1 MGDRDP
7 LRERRR
13 SLWSAAMKPRPGG
26 WAWLETPPLGS
37 DPRILVVAPDDD
49 LVGPLCQGLDALG
62 WRTVTARTLAGAVQ
76 VLIDWPLETVILD
89 SRLPDAV
96 AGIEA
101 LRQTVSPR
109 RLPVLALGPAAAE
122 WETGVA
128 DIAMSI
134 PPHAAQAAL
143 RLENLVRSA
152 IAEEEVSLR
161 EATFAARGQPLP
173 VASEDATPLRVLAAG
188 KPDRHFLALSNALA
202 ARGCEVVAAPT
213 PYTAFD
219 YLHERPFDA
228 AVLWGAE
235 DHAPALSIASGMK
248 RNTRL
253 YHIPVVLYL
262 RGAGEI
268 NLAELYNR
276 GFADVA
282 AADTP
287 EEETAGRVTALARA
301 HRRHVAIRK
310 SLESARGSGLTDPA
324 TGLFTPELFA
334 AHLARIAEGARL
346 RRRPLSVAV
355 LRVSETEA
363 VITARKDGWLDR
375 ALPQIGAMVSRLIR
389 TEDTAAR
396 LSADVFALALPATQ
410 GPAGRVAADRIAAV
424 IGCTAFDAG
433 PDRPPFV
440 VEFEV
445 GVAEVGPG
453 DSPAAVL
460 ERASKDVRIP
470 A

>member
-1 MGDRDP
+1 M
-7 LRERRR
+7 
-13 SLWSAAMKPRPGG
+13 
-26 WAWLETPPLGS
+26 TS
-37 DPRILVVAPDDD
+37 DPRILVVAPDDE
-49 LVGPLCQGLDALG
+49 LIGSLCQGLDALG
-62 WRTVTARTLAGAVQ
+62 WRTVTARSLAGALQ
-76 VLIDWPLETVILD
+76 VLIDWPLEAVIV
-89 SRLPDAV
+89 DARMAEAADGV
-96 AGIEA
+96 AA

-109 RLPVLALGPAAAE
+109 RLPVMAVGPAAGDWPA
-122 WETGVA
+122 GVA
-128 DIAMSI
+128 DIVMSG

-143 RLENLVRSA
+143 RLENLVRAA

-161 EATFAARGQPLP
+161 EATFAARGEPLP
-173 VASEDATPLRVLAAG
+173 LADIDASPLRVLAAG
-188 KPDRHFLALSNALA
+188 QPDRHFLALSNALA
-202 ARGCEVVAAPT
+202 ERGCDVVAAPT

-253 YHIPVVLYL
+253 YHIPAVLYL
-262 RGAGEI
+262 RGSAEI
-268 NLAELYNR
+268 NLSELYNR

-287 EEETAGRVTALARA
+287 EEETADRIVALARH
-301 HRRHVAIRK
+301 HRRHVVIRRA
-310 SLESARGSGLTDPA
+310 LESVRGSGLTDPA

-334 AHLARIAEGARL
+334 SHLARVAEGARL
-346 RRRPLSVAV
+346 RRRPLSVVV
-355 LRVSETEA
+355 LRVSETAALTE
-363 VITARKDGWLDR
+363 ARKDGWLDR

-396 LSADVFALALPATQ
+396 LSADVFALALPATR
-410 GPAGRVAADRIAAV
+410 GPAARIAADRIAAV

-433 PDRPPFV
+433 PDRTPFV

-445 GVAEVGPG
+445 GVAEFAPG
-453 DSPAAVL
+453 ESPATVL
-460 ERASKDVRIP
+460 ERASKDIRAV

>member
-1 MGDRDP
+1 M
-7 LRERRR
+7 
-13 SLWSAAMKPRPGG
+13 
-26 WAWLETPPLGS
+26 TS

-49 LVGPLCQGLDALG
+49 LVGSLCQGLDALG
-62 WRTVTARTLAGAVQ
+62 WRTVTARSLAGAVQ
-76 VLIDWPLETVILD
+76 VLIDWSLETVIID
-89 SRLPDAV
+89 ARMPDAADGV
-96 AGIEA
+96 AA

-109 RLPVLALGPAAAE
+109 RLPVMAVGAEAADWPA
-122 WETGVA
+122 GVA
-128 DIAMSI
+128 DIAMSG

-143 RLENLVRSA
+143 RLENLVRAA
-152 IAEEEVSLR
+152 IAEEEVALR
-161 EATFAARGQPLP
+161 EATFAARGEPLP
-173 VASEDATPLRVLAAG
+173 LSDEDASPLRVLAAG
-188 KPDRHFLALSNALA
+188 KPDRHFLALSNALTE
-202 ARGCEVVAAPT
+202 RGCEVVAAPT

-253 YHIPVVLYL
+253 YHIPAVLYL
-262 RGAGEI
+262 RGSGEI
-268 NLAELYNR
+268 NLSELYNR

-287 EEETAGRVTALARA
+287 EEETADRIVALARH
-301 HRRHVAIRK
+301 HRRHVVIRRA
-310 SLESARGSGLTDPA
+310 LESVRGSGLTDPA

-334 AHLARIAEGARL
+334 SHLARVAEGARL
-346 RRRPLSVAV
+346 RRRPLSVVV
-355 LRVSETEA
+355 LRVSETPA
-363 VITARKDGWLDR
+363 LVDARKDGWLDR

-396 LSADVFALALPATQ
+396 LSADVFALALPATR
-410 GPAGRVAADRIAAV
+410 GPAARIAADRIAAV

-433 PDRPPFV
+433 PDRSPFV

-445 GVAEVGPG
+445 GVAEFIPG
-453 DSPAAVL
+453 ESPAVVL
-460 ERASKDVRIP
+460 ERASKDIRAGV
-470 A
+470 

>member
-1 MGDRDP
+1 
-7 LRERRR
+7 
-13 SLWSAAMKPRPGG
+13 
-26 WAWLETPPLGS
+26 LGS
-37 DPRILVVAPDDD
+37 DPRILVVAPDDG
-49 LVGPLCQGLDALG
+49 LIGPLCQGLDALG
-62 WRTVTARTLAGAVQ
+62 WRTVTARSMASAIQ

-89 SRLPDAV
+89 AGLPDAV
-96 AGIEA
+96 EGIAA
-101 LRQTVSPR
+101 LRQTVTPR
-109 RLPVLALGPAAAE
+109 RLPILAIGAAAAT
-122 WETGVA
+122 WEPGLA
-128 DIAMSI
+128 DIVMSS

-173 VASEDATPLRVLAAG
+173 IADQDGSPLRVLAGG

-202 ARGCEVVAAPT
+202 ERGCEVVAAPT

-228 AVLWGAE
+228 VVLWGAE
-235 DHAPALSIASGMK
+235 DHTPALSIASGMK

-253 YHIPVVLYL
+253 YHIPAVLYL

-268 NLAELYNR
+268 NLSELYNR

-287 EEETAGRVTALARA
+287 EDETAERITALARA
-301 HRRHVAIRK
+301 HRRHIAIRK
-310 SLESARGSGLTDPA
+310 ALESARGSGLTDPT

-334 AHLARIAEGARL
+334 SHLARIAEGARM

-363 VITARKDGWLDR
+363 VVEARKDGWLDR

-396 LSADVFALALPATQ
+396 LSPDVFALALPATQ
-410 GPAGRVAADRIAAV
+410 GPAARVAADRIAAV

-433 PDRPPFV
+433 PDRSPFV

-445 GVAEVGPG
+445 GVAEVTTGE
-453 DSPAAVL
+453 SPAAVL
-460 ERASKDVRIP
+460 ERASRDVR
-470 A
+470 ASA

>member
-1 MGDRDP
+1 M
-7 LRERRR
+7 
-13 SLWSAAMKPRPGG
+13 
-26 WAWLETPPLGS
+26 PPLGP
-37 DPRILVVAPDDD
+37 DPRILVVAPDDG
-49 LVGPLCQGLDALG
+49 LIGPLCEGLDALG
-62 WRTVTARTLAGAVQ
+62 WRTVTARSLAGAVQ

-89 SRLPDAV
+89 ARLPDAA
-96 AGIEA
+96 AGIA
-101 LRQTVSPR
+101 AMRQTVSPR
-109 RLPVLALGPAAAE
+109 RLPVLAVGPEAAD
-122 WETGVA
+122 WEAGVA
-128 DIAMSI
+128 DIVMST

-152 IAEEEVSLR
+152 IAEEEVSAR
-161 EATFAARGQPLP
+161 EVTFAARGQPLP
-173 VASEDATPLRVLAAG
+173 TAADDVTPLRVLAAG
-188 KPDRHFLALSNALA
+188 KPDRHFLALSNALSA
-202 ARGCEVVAAPT
+202 LGCEVVAAPT

-253 YHIPVVLYL
+253 YHIPAILYL
-262 RGAGEI
+262 RGSGEI

-287 EEETAGRVTALARA
+287 EDETAARIADLARA
-301 HRRHVAIRK
+301 HRRHVAIRRA
-310 SLESARGSGLTDPA
+310 LESARGSGLTDPA

-334 AHLARIAEGARL
+334 SHLARVAEGARL

-363 VITARKDGWLDR
+363 VITARRDGWLDR

-396 LSADVFALALPATQ
+396 LSADVFALALPATR
-410 GPAGRVAADRIAAV
+410 GPAGRIAADRIAAV

-433 PDRPPFV
+433 PDRSPFV

-470 A
+470 SSGA

>member
-1 MGDRDP
+1 
-7 LRERRR
+7 
-13 SLWSAAMKPRPGG
+13 
-26 WAWLETPPLGS
+26 LGS

-62 WRTVTARTLAGAVQ
+62 WRTVTARSLAGAVQ

-89 SRLPDAV
+89 ARLPDAV

-109 RLPVLALGPAAAE
+109 RLPILAIGPEAAA
-122 WETGVA
+122 WAAGVA
-128 DIAMSI
+128 DIVMST

-152 IAEEEVSLR
+152 IAEEEVALR

-173 VASEDATPLRVLAAG
+173 AAQEDITPVRVLAAG
-188 KPDRHFLALSNALA
+188 KPDRHFLALSNALTA
-202 ARGCEVVAAPT
+202 LGCEVVAAPT

-253 YHIPVVLYL
+253 YHIPAVLYL

-287 EEETAGRVTALARA
+287 EDETAGRIAVLAHA
-301 HRRHVAIRK
+301 HRRHVAIRRA
-310 SLESARGSGLTDPA
+310 LESARGSGLTDPA

-334 AHLARIAEGARL
+334 SHLARVAEGARL

-363 VITARKDGWLDR
+363 VVTARRDGWLDR

-410 GPAGRVAADRIAAV
+410 EPAGRIAADRIAAV

-433 PDRPPFV
+433 PDRSPFV

-460 ERASKDVRIP
+460 ERASKDVRTP

>member
-1 MGDRDP
+1 MGS
-7 LRERRR
+7 E
-13 SLWSAAMKPRPGG
+13 
-26 WAWLETPPLGS
+26 
-37 DPRILVVAPDDD
+37 PRILIIAPDDD
-49 LVGPLCQGLDALG
+49 RLGPLCQGLDALG
-62 WRTVTARTLAGAVQ
+62 WRTVTARSLAGAVQ
-76 VLIDWPLETVILD
+76 VLIDWPLEAVILD
-89 SRLPDAV
+89 ARLPDA
-96 AGIEA
+96 AGGIEA

-109 RLPVLALGPAAAE
+109 RLPVMAVGPEAAN
-122 WETGVA
+122 WEAGLA
-128 DIAMSI
+128 DIVMST

-143 RLENLVRSA
+143 RLEQLVRSS
-152 IAEEEVSLR
+152 IAEEEVTLR
-161 EATFAARGQPLP
+161 EATFASRGAPLP
-173 VASEDATPLRVLAAG
+173 PSSPDETPLRVLAAG
-188 KPDRHFLALSNALA
+188 KADRHFLALANTLA
-202 ARGCEVVAAPT
+202 ERGCEVVAAPT

-253 YHIPVVLYL
+253 FHIPVVLYL
-262 RGAGEI
+262 RGSAEI

-287 EEETAGRVTALARA
+287 EDETAERVTALARA
-301 HRRHVAIRK
+301 HRRHVAIRRA
-310 SLESARGSGLTDPA
+310 LESARGSGLTDPT

-334 AHLARIAEGARL
+334 GHLARVAEGARM

-355 LRVSETEA
+355 LRVAETEA
-363 VITARKDGWLDR
+363 VAEARRDGWLDR

-410 GPAGRVAADRIAAV
+410 GAAARIAANRIAAV

-433 PDRPPFV
+433 PERTPFV

-445 GVAEVGPG
+445 GVAEVGQG
-453 DSPAAVL
+453 ESPAAVL
-460 ERASKDVRIP
+460 ERASADTRAP
-470 A
+470 G

>member
-1 MGDRDP
+1 MAGD
-7 LRERRR
+7 
-13 SLWSAAMKPRPGG
+13 SALP
-26 WAWLETPPLGS
+26 S
-37 DPRILVVAPDDD
+37 DPRILVIAPDDD
-49 LVGPLCQGLDALG
+49 LIGPLCQGLDALG
-62 WRTVTARTLAGAVQ
+62 WRTVTARSLAGAVQ
-76 VLIDWPLETVILD
+76 VLIDWPLETVIID

-96 AGIEA
+96 EGVGA
-101 LRQTVSPR
+101 LRQTVAPR
-109 RLPVLALGPAAAE
+109 RLPVLAIGADAVDWPS
-122 WETGVA
+122 GIA

-134 PPHAAQAAL
+134 APHAAQAAL

-152 IAEEEVSLR
+152 IAEEEVSTR
-161 EATFAARGQPLP
+161 EATFAARGEPLLSP
-173 VASEDATPLRVLAAG
+173 NIDSTPLRVLAAG
-188 KPDRHFLALSNALA
+188 KPDRHFLALSNALTD
-202 ARGCEVVAAPT
+202 RGCEVVAAPT

-253 YHIPVVLYL
+253 YHIPAVLYL
-262 RGAGEI
+262 RGSGEI
-268 NLAELYNR
+268 NLSELYNR

-282 AADTP
+282 AADAP
-287 EEETAGRVTALARA
+287 EVETAERIATLALA

-310 SLESARGSGLTDPA
+310 TLENARGSGLTDPT

-334 AHLARIAEGARL
+334 SHLARVAEGARL

-355 LRVSETEA
+355 LKVGGSEALTEA
-363 VITARKDGWLDR
+363 RAGGWLDR

-396 LSADVFALALPATQ
+396 LSPDVFALALPATR
-410 GPAGRVAADRIAAV
+410 GEAARIAAERIAAV

-433 PDRPPFV
+433 PERSPFV
-440 VEFEV
+440 VEFDV
-445 GVAEVGPG
+445 GVAEISPG
-453 DSPAAVL
+453 ESPAAVL
-460 ERASKDVRIP
+460 TRASDALKRAD
-470 A
+470 AA